1 MFWPNLVEIDPAELE
16 YKLKMWKKMQTDKQ
30 QAIREAQITI
40 FFVVLSL
47 HLIEFPYQA
56 WRALFHTVSLW
67 GRKAD
72 LAFSLCVKLL
82 DPPPDNTTSG

>member
-1 MFWPNLVEIDPAELE
+1 MQ
-16 YKLKMWKKMQTDKQ
+16 KKNRQTVAKN
-30 QAIREAQITI
+30 QAIREAQLSSQLQI
-40 FFVVLSL
+40 FSVVS